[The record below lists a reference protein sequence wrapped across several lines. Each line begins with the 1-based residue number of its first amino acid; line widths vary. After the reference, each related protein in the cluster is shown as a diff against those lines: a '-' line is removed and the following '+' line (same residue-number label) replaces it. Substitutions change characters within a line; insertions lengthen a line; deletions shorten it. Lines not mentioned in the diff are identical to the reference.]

1 VPLTLSSYP
10 NVKLKG
16 LRFSEEVQQLSLFYR
31 LSRRISH
38 VVICSLWQVRVFGRR
53 YEPDSGGVLYL
64 ANHQSFLDPPLLCF
78 GLQRPVN
85 FMAREEL
92 FRNRQ
97 FARLI
102 RALHAFPVKAGTADI
117 GALKEAMRRLKSG
130 RQVGLFPE
138 GTRSVD
144 GRIGPFLPGAAML
157 AQRAADWTVPVL
169 IDGAV
174 ECWPRTRKLPLPGS
188 IIVQYGQPISQAE
201 AREYDSESFVHM
213 VRGRVTDMQSEIR
226 KRVGQPV
233 FDYSGPQAD

>member
-1 VPLTLSSYP
+1 MALTLSSYP
-10 NVKLKG
+10 NAKLKG

-53 YEPDSGGVLYL
+53 HEPDSGGVLYL
-64 ANHQSFLDPPLLCF
+64 ANHQSFLDPPLISF

-85 FMAREEL
+85 FMAREGL
-92 FRNRQ
+92 FRNRY

-102 RALHAFPVKAGTADI
+102 QAFHAFPVKAGTADI
-117 GALKEAMRRLKSG
+117 GALKEAMRRLKSA
-130 RQVGLFPE
+130 RQVAVFPE
-138 GTRSVD
+138 GTRSLD

-188 IIVQYGQPISQAE
+188 IIVQYGRPISQAE

-213 VRGRVTDMQSEIR
+213 VRSRVIDMQSEIR

-233 FDYSGPQAD
+233 FDYSGPQDD